1 MNERD
6 WEDLLYA
13 IEEGQVVP
21 IVGRDLL
28 IVDTKDGAMPFHRV
42 VAPQLA
48 KERNIDVQSLPQDF
62 DTNDLACA
70 DKEYLRNPE
79 LLNAAVNRILRN
91 LVFPPPEPLRLLA
104 EIPTLRLF
112 VSTTIDRLLEDTLAK
127 VRGFPPVTVSFPP
140 SNERLDFDEAAI
152 RDPGS
157 SLVFHIL
164 GLVSASSEFAVT
176 EGQMLEQMYNF
187 MSGAGRPHKL
197 IAKLQNSHLLII
209 GVGFPSWLARF
220 LLRIARSRP
229 LWEGRRITEVFAD
242 LRSLQPDFSEFLTHF
257 SSQQS
262 HVYDTGSPVEFV
274 HELHRRWLEK
284 HPRSAKTQV
293 EEAPSDWIRGCVF
306 ISYASEDRVSAFRL
320 ANELVAAGIEVWID
334 RRLSPGDDFNA
345 RVRFYIK
352 ECSAFVAVLSQN
364 TNIESGPGRY
374 IGQEWFEACEVNK
387 RFTGQDRRFL
397 FPVIVDGS
405 SPGSLRAIQ
414 KEVFGTSATAAP
426 GGEPPQE
433 LVRELDR
440 AQKAFRKGAGRA

>member
-1 MNERD
+1 MKERD

-28 IVDTKDGAMPFHRV
+28 VVDTKDGAMPFHRV
-42 VAPQLA
+42 VAPLLA
-48 KERNIDVQSLPQDF
+48 KERGIDLQNLPKDF
-62 DTNDLACA
+62 DTNELACA

-91 LVFPPPEPLRLLA
+91 LTFPPPEPLRLLA

-112 VSTTIDRLLEDTLAK
+112 VSTTIDRLLEEALAK
-127 VRGFPPVTVSFPP
+127 VRGFQPVTVSFPP

-152 RDPGS
+152 RDPGN

-164 GLVSASSEFAVT
+164 GLVSASSDFAVT

-187 MSGAGRPHKL
+187 MSGAGRPQKL
-197 IAKLQNSHLLII
+197 IAKLQSSHLLII
-209 GVGFPSWLARF
+209 GVSFPSWLGRF
-220 LLRIARSRP
+220 LLRIARNRP
-229 LWEGRRITEVFAD
+229 LWEGRRITEIFAD
-242 LRSLQPDFSEFLTHF
+242 VRSTQPDFAEFLTHF

-262 HVYDTGSPVEFV
+262 HVFDTGSPVEFV
-274 HELHRRWLEK
+274 HELNRRWFEK
-284 HPRSAKTQV
+284 HPKSATVQAQD
-293 EEAPSDWIRGCVF
+293 APSDWIRGCVF
-306 ISYASEDRVSAFRL
+306 ISYASEDRAAAFRL
-320 ANELVAAGIEVWID
+320 ANELVKAGLEVWID

-352 ECSAFVAVLSQN
+352 ECSAFVAVLSQH
-364 TNIESGPGRY
+364 TNVESGPGRY

-405 SPGSLRAIQ
+405 PPNALHAIQ
-414 KEVFGTSATAAP
+414 KEVFGTSATNAS

-433 LVRELDR
+433 LIRELDK
-440 AQKAFRKGAGRA
+440 AQKAFRKGAARA

>member
-42 VAPQLA
+42 VAPLLA
-48 KERNIDVQSLPQDF
+48 KERNIDVQSLPKDF

-70 DKEYLRNPE
+70 DREYLRNPE

-104 EIPTLRLF
+104 EIPTLKLF

-140 SNERLDFDEAAI
+140 SNERLDFDEAAV

-187 MSGAGRPHKL
+187 MSGAGRPQKL

-242 LRSLQPDFSEFLTHF
+242 HRSLQPDFAEFLTHF

-284 HPRSAKTQV
+284 HPKSAKAQV

-405 SPGSLRAIQ
+405 APGSLRAIQ
-414 KEVFGTSATAAP
+414 KEVFGTSATTAS

-433 LVRELDR
+433 LIHELDR